1 MVLLLNQNDCKE
13 VAMEMREERPVQ
25 AQECYE
31 HHMLLKGQLDRIN
44 HFLFGDPEHPDEL
57 AITAKVNM
65 MFNVLLEIKRW
76 AVGAVFTFA
85 GCLIFLGSHFAK
97 MDNIALK
104 LDEHIQQTHSSIQ
117 SIEKRLT
124 NVEAVI
130 YKEVK

>member
-1 MVLLLNQNDCKE
+1 MTD
-13 VAMEMREERPVQ
+13 ERPVQ

-57 AITAKVNM
+57 AITAKVNL

-76 AVGAVFTFA
+76 AIGAVFTFA
-85 GCLIFLGSHFAK
+85 GCLIFLGSHFTK
-97 MDNIALK
+97 MDSIALK
-104 LDEHIQQTHSSIQ
+104 LDEHIKQTDTAIQ
-117 SIEKRLT
+117 NVEKRLT

-130 YKEVK
+130 YKGGK

>member
-1 MVLLLNQNDCKE
+1 MTQ
-13 VAMEMREERPVQ
+13 ERPVQ

-57 AITAKVNM
+57 AITAKVNL

-76 AVGAVFTFA
+76 AIGAVFTFA

-97 MDNIALK
+97 MDSIADK
-104 LDEHIQQTHSSIQ
+104 LDNHVQKTETSIQ
-117 SIEKRLT
+117 NLTTRVDRIEERIK
-124 NVEAVI
+124 
-130 YKEVK
+130 

>member
-1 MVLLLNQNDCKE
+1 MTEQ
-13 VAMEMREERPVQ
+13 RPVQ

-57 AITAKVNM
+57 SVTAKVNL

-76 AVGAVFTFA
+76 AIGAVFTFA

-97 MDNIALK
+97 MDNIADK
-104 LDEHIQQTHSSIQ
+104 LDAHIRQTDAAIESID
-117 SIEKRLT
+117 KRLI
-124 NVEAVI
+124 NVEKTLYTKGVL
-130 YKEVK
+130 K

>member
-1 MVLLLNQNDCKE
+1 MTD
-13 VAMEMREERPVQ
+13 ERPVQ

-57 AITAKVNM
+57 AITAKVNL

-76 AVGAVFTFA
+76 AIGAVFTFA

-104 LDEHIQQTHSSIQ
+104 LDEHIQQTHTSIQ
-117 SIEKRLT
+117 SLEKRLL
-124 NVEAVI
+124 NVEEIV
-130 YKEVK
+130 YRK

>member
-1 MVLLLNQNDCKE
+1 MTDQ
-13 VAMEMREERPVQ
+13 RPVQ
-25 AQECYE
+25 AQECYQ

-57 AITAKVNM
+57 SVTAKVNL

-76 AVGAVFTFA
+76 AIGAVFTFA

-104 LDEHIQQTHSSIQ
+104 LDEHIHQTDTAIQ
-117 SIEKRLT
+117 NIEKRLM
-124 NVEAVI
+124 NVETTV
-130 YKEVK
+130 YKEAK

>member
-1 MVLLLNQNDCKE
+1 MK
-13 VAMEMREERPVQ
+13 EERPVQ

-57 AITAKVNM
+57 AITAKVNL

-76 AVGAVFTFA
+76 AIGAVFTFA

-104 LDEHIQQTHSSIQ
+104 LDEHIQQTHTSIQ
-117 SIEKRLT
+117 SLEKRLT

-130 YKEVK
+130 YKGGK

>member
-1 MVLLLNQNDCKE
+1 MT
-13 VAMEMREERPVQ
+13 EERPVQ

-57 AITAKVNM
+57 AITAKVNL

-76 AVGAVFTFA
+76 AIGAVFTFA

-97 MDNIALK
+97 MDSIAAK
-104 LDEHIQQTHSSIQ
+104 LDEHIRQTNTSISQ
-117 SIEKRLT
+117 TNSTVESIDRRLT
-124 NVEAVI
+124 TVEEVI
-130 YKEVK
+130 YKRGNK